1 MIIGL
6 SRWMANT
13 AFLVEIMTTE
23 RKSPIYIT
31 VLICIISLCFI
42 LCVDICN
49 PAYAI
54 NNNSPTVVS
63 AISELFRG
71 SAAGESAKNFDAVNL
86 SNLYFHLTGKT
97 NATLADVNSKGTMTA
112 RAIKTNNG
120 NKDIVVTLGGLNWT
134 VTYVT
139 KDKDGNTVATLWLA
153 DTPAAE
159 KYQWQKWNAH
169 APTAKYPSS
178 MYSTSY
184 VRASMLNSGGCGY
197 VAANGD
203 TTLTKIAQ
211 SESHKYARFTM
222 PDAKDSLTDFI
233 VKPARIGYQETENA
247 RSYGGYVRTQP
258 NEAYGNPSGSV
269 IWVDNF
275 NWSNRP
281 EYAEWSNDYI
291 WLPSLTEIRS
301 TGIWQLSNNQRA
313 GSTDA
318 WTRTSNY
325 EYSNGAAKQYASG
338 SGELHVVVTEFNAVR
353 PAMHLNLTAADKAAV
368 YDLPQGFSVQY
379 DGTVKSAQSK
389 WTADKQLLSIMK
401 LDTSSDITATD
412 AGVYK
417 AKLSL
422 PTPYRWAVKED
433 GGGWHTASGAQ
444 EVQWEITKKDL
455 TLDWSGIDAAYS
467 WSDTLQSVIA
477 NYRPK
482 LSGAI
487 ATDGVRLTMSYDTD
501 VNMLD
506 TEGAHTITASIV
518 ATDMTKLANNYALP
532 SESSMQFS
540 YTVSKSTQAA
550 PSINIDYAL
559 EQFDDAVTAVGGIS
573 RLNWLQYYDADIGD
587 WQSIPIN
594 SGGSKYDILEAFI
607 GKSVRLRYKVP
618 TEYAS
623 YILDSD
629 ETTVRFPA
637 RPLATA
643 PVIDFMDEQVNIV
656 KTCKYAFSL
665 SGAPGDSDYTTAPP
679 TEKLSLYIAG
689 GVNYIANY
697 GNQEY
702 VLYYYE
708 AATSTQFR
716 SEVGELTIPARPQ
729 APKVGI
735 NYISEQ
741 TLERLTDGMYY
752 SLNNGAA
759 VQGDYE
765 YVKLNPTSDAGSL
778 NVWYAASDKS
788 FSSTRFKLTIPARR
802 SAPDIR
808 YDKENE
814 KYEDGS
820 MQPEIGMLYTADL
833 ASVWSEVEAESVFKR
848 GGYYFKYVAV
858 SRGDGSG
865 DFASEYCYVDY
876 GDKPINVEAEWSL
889 GGVTSNGNDGKKL
902 AAEYTGGVIKPS
914 VRFFEIREDGSK
926 VPLTIDESKKEIKIE
941 AAVGSVEPINAGEYV
956 VEVVITNPDGSKDTI
971 YKLSNATLKY
981 EITPVRLK
989 VPQAAS
995 MEYNGE
1001 EQNIKDG
1008 LPAYLD
1014 GLVTVTGEDK
1024 AKDVRRG
1031 SGYTVQLRL
1040 TDSKNY
1046 KWDDAAVSG
1055 ATVQIQW
1062 NITPLHIFARWLG
1075 LDIQYT
1081 GEAQGPSAVFDDA
1094 FDELTLIYT
1103 GDVTGIEI
1111 GSYTISVEIDVSDA
1125 NYLNY
1130 VIENGTTVYSIVPE
1144 VGRVVVFIE
1153 WRSEAGAFEDGGE
1166 LVYNG
1171 EVQYPRVSV
1180 RDRDGNE
1187 LSGVEIIYNGGDAI
1201 ISKYVGEYT
1210 LSVRVSG
1217 NYYIDSSCLTTIKYK
1232 IVADAEGNGEY
1243 KIIDIEITGS
1253 YKKNYNVGE
1262 KFENVGMIVNAIYTD
1277 GSKEEIYDYEYTQDA
1292 LQEGDNTIT
1301 VTYGEFSKSITVS
1314 AGIASVDGKWVS
1326 KKVYIITTAAIVVLI
1341 LLCIALAS
1349 GIIHMNKKMQ
1359 RMFNA
1364 VIGSDNDAA
1373 QSEEENR
1380 KEHNDD

>member
-1 MIIGL
+1 MDTASSNGAVVKIGEIYKGEDTVNNTKHFTGENLSKLYAAITGNANATIANVDAML
-6 SRWMANT
+6 SR
-13 AFLVEIMTTE
+13 
-23 RKSPIYIT
+23 SGQIT
-31 VLICIISLCFI
+31 SS
-42 LCVDICN
+42 DIR
-49 PAYAI
+49 A
-54 NNNSPTVVS
+54 
-63 AISELFRG
+63 
-71 SAAGESAKNFDAVNL
+71 
-86 SNLYFHLTGKT
+86 TG
-97 NATLADVNSKGTMTA
+97 G
-112 RAIKTNNG
+112 
-120 NKDIVVTLGGLNWT
+120 KDIAVKFGDLEWT
-134 VTYVT
+134 VTHLT
-139 KDKDGNTVATLWLA
+139 KDTSGNTIATLWLA
-153 DTPAAE
+153 SSADTH
-159 KYQWQKWNAH
+159 QWNTWSANN
-169 APTAKYPSS
+169 TTITYPSDV
-178 MYSTSY
+178 YGTSY
-184 VRASMLNSGGCGY
+184 IRSHGLNIGNDY
-197 VAANGD
+197 VASNGAES
-203 TTLTKIAQ
+203 LTPSPQ
-211 SESHKYARFTM
+211 SASHEYAKFTM
-222 PDAKDSLTDFI
+222 QSVKDSLTDFI
-233 VKPARIGYQETENA
+233 VKPSAVEYQSNQNQNVGGTIGGLDWWTL
-247 RSYGGYVRTQP
+247 P
-258 NEAYGNPSGSV
+258 NEAYGTPSGTVKWYSSGNV
-269 IWVDNF
+269 NMGTLPSKTGYDAWKD
-275 NWSNRP
+275 
-281 EYAEWSNDYI
+281 DYI
-291 WLPSLTEIRS
+291 WLPSLTETGRNESIS
-301 TGIWQLSNNQRA
+301 GIWALSNNQRSNSTSSWLRSGSYTFA
-313 GSTDA
+313 SAAYCLVSTGDSFEGSTF
-318 WTRTSNY
+318 
-325 EYSNGAAKQYASG
+325 
-338 SGELHVVVTEFNAVR
+338 VTGYAVR
-353 PAMHLNLTAADKAAV
+353 PALHLNLTAADDAAAYTLPSSIEIV
-368 YDLPQGFSVQY
+368 YDGSTHIIQNLL
-379 DGTVKSAQSK
+379 
-389 WTADKQLLSIMK
+389 ADKGEYYSVMQL
-401 LDTSSDITATD
+401 DSDSEISESNVGA
-412 AGVYK
+412 YK
-417 AKLSL
+417 AKVTL
-422 PTPYRWAVKED
+422 PAPLKWAID
-433 GGGWHTASGAQ
+433 SGGGFSTVSG
-444 EVQWEITKKDL
+444 TKPQDIEWKIKPRAL
-455 TLDWSGIDAAYS
+455 TLDWTGIESSYV
-467 WSDTLQSVIA
+467 WSNTLLNILQNYKPAIVNGIA
-477 NYRPK
+477 SDN
-482 LSGAI
+482 LAVS
-487 ATDGVRLTMSYDTD
+487 MSYDGGSDTSK
-501 VNMLD
+501 LD
-506 TEGAHTITASIV
+506 AIGTHRLKADITAPDSSR
-518 ATDMTKLANNYALP
+518 LNNYTLP
-532 SESSMQFS
+532 
-540 YTVSKSTQAA
+540 TVAGSQYVYAVNKATQSQ

-573 RLNWLQYYDADIGD
+573 RLNWLQYYDADVGD

-594 SGGSKYDILEAFI
+594 SGGNKYDILEAFI

-643 PVIDFMDEQVNIV
+643 PLIDFMDEQVNIV

-689 GVNYIANY
+689 GVNYIADY

-716 SEVGELTIPARPQ
+716 SEIGELTIPARPQ

-802 SAPDIR
+802 NAPDIR

-1062 NITPLHIFARWLG
+1062 NITPLHIFARWQG

-1232 IVADAEGNGEY
+1232 IVADAEGKGEY

-1326 KKVYIITTAAIVVLI
+1326 KKVYIITTAAIVILI

-1380 KEHNDD
+1380 KEHNED